1 MMHFITPSVYTLKAA
16 LQTDSKTR
24 GCGMSPQT
32 MAMRA
37 TAAGVLAFSLLLGV
51 YFGVLTLVSG
61 WEFTL
66 EQFAIY
72 WHFTIALA
80 AGFGVQ
86 VGLYTYLRRLTRHEE
101 AAGKVAAVS
110 GGTSTAAMISCCTH
124 YLANVIPV
132 LGATGL
138 VALVA
143 QYQVQLFWLGLA
155 FNLVGVLYI
164 TSKVVQASRHM
175 AQMAQQA

>member
-1 MMHFITPSVYTLKAA
+1 MPSRSMALKAVV
-16 LQTDSKTR
+16 
-24 GCGMSPQT
+24 
-32 MAMRA
+32 
-37 TAAGVLAFSLLLGV
+37 AGLLAFGLLLGV

-66 EQFAIY
+66 GQFAAF
-72 WHFTIALA
+72 WHFTVALA
-80 AGFGVQ
+80 VGFGVQ
-86 VGLYTYLRRLTRHEE
+86 VGLYTYLRRLTRHDD

-124 YLANVIPV
+124 YLANALPV

-143 QYQVQLFWLGLA
+143 QYQVELLWLGLA
-155 FNLVGVLYI
+155 FNLAGVLYI
-164 TSKVVQASRHM
+164 SSKVVQASRHM
-175 AQMAQQA
+175 AKMVQEA

>member
-1 MMHFITPSVYTLKAA
+1 MKAA
-16 LQTDSKTR
+16 
-24 GCGMSPQT
+24 G
-32 MAMRA
+32 
-37 TAAGVLAFSLLLGV
+37 AGVLAFGLLLGV

-66 EQFAIY
+66 EQFATY
-72 WHFTIALA
+72 WDFTVALA

-86 VGLYTYLRRLTRHEE
+86 VGLYIYLRRLTRHED

-124 YLANVIPV
+124 YLANVLPI

-138 VALVA
+138 VALVG
-143 QYQVQLFWLGLA
+143 QYQVELFWVGLV
-155 FNLVGVLYI
+155 FNLAGVLYI
-164 TSKVVQASRHM
+164 SSKVVQASRHV
-175 AQMAQQA
+175 AQMVQRA